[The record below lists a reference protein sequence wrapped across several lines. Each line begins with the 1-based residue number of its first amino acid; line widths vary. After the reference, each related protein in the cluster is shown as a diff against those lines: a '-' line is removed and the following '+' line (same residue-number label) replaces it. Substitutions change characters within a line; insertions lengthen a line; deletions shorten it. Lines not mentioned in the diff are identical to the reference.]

1 MLKWDMPSPFSIIE
15 APSPLGL
22 WPSGVQDAPRVLLEM
37 GLGIGL
43 AVTETTLVP
52 PPPYDPRRDSET
64 HLLNPKSLIAYGRDL
79 AAAVDKVKNAGAFP
93 IVLGGDCSILI
104 GPALALKRRG
114 TYGLLFIDGHMD
126 YWDAAREPFGE
137 AASMDLALVTG
148 AGPAAVANID
158 GLGPYF
164 APEHCVAYGTR
175 DHLHDKDF
183 IETPYPVALKRIDI
197 EAVHSLGQ
205 RSIPEALAC
214 VTQPHLDGF
223 WIHLDA
229 DVLND
234 DIMPAVDYRM
244 KDGLSW
250 DELSDLLAAAL
261 ATGKTAGITLTI
273 YNPNLDPSRSIA
285 RTLVARLVRALKN
298 SQ

>member
-1 MLKWDMPSPFSIIE
+1 
-15 APSPLGL
+15 
-22 WPSGVQDAPRVLLEM
+22 M

-43 AVTETTLVP
+43 GVNETVRVS
-52 PPPYDPRRDSET
+52 PPPYDPRRDPET
-64 HLLNPKSLIAYGRDL
+64 HLLNPQSLIAYARDL
-79 AAAVDKVKNAGAFP
+79 AAAAGKAKSDGAFP

-104 GPALALKRRG
+104 GPALMLKRRG
-114 TYGLLFIDGHMD
+114 TYGLLFADGHMD

-148 AGPAAVANID
+148 EGPLSVANID

-175 DHLHDKDF
+175 DHFYDQSF
-183 IETPYPVALKRIDI
+183 VETPYPPALKRLDI
-197 EAVHSLGQ
+197 EDIHSLGR

-214 VTQPHLDGF
+214 ATQPQLDGF
-223 WIHLDA
+223 WIHLDV

-261 ATGKTAGITLTI
+261 ATGKAVGMTLTI

-285 RTLVARLVRALKN
+285 RALVARLVRAFKN
-298 SQ
+298 PHEGLQSD